1 MSEWEALI
9 PRPKSVF
16 IKVKC
21 DSCESEQEIFSHA
34 KTKVY
39 CKSCGALLAEPT
51 GGKAKINGKIVA
63 FLG

>member
-1 MSEWEALI
+1 MSEWEILI
-9 PRPKSVF
+9 PRPRSKF
-16 IKVKC
+16 LKVKC
-21 DSCESEQEIFSHA
+21 ESCESEQGVFSHT

-63 FLG
+63 VLG